1 MNIMHC
7 FQGDSKMKSSIK
19 HKIDKYNL
27 LLLIL
32 LLLLIGLVI
41 AWKMPQKEDQY
52 IHVGIAVY
60 DRNDTFMESYIR
72 ELEDKI
78 GQSKMQGKKV
88 SYDVYDAEGISSRQ
102 EKQLQEMYAQDYD
115 VMLVN
120 LVEPASAASV
130 LNDAKDADIPVILFN
145 REIDEKDLKISKNV
159 WYVGID
165 ARAAGVMQGELLK
178 ALWKKQ
184 SKTLDWNGNGM
195 LDYVLVEGEESH
207 FDAIRRTSGFLE
219 AGTELPLNQKGNIL
233 AEWKRELAYEKF
245 AALDEVTI
253 QNVEAVICNNDD
265 MALGVYDYYKEKKLK
280 LPVIIGINNSEEM
293 HQKILAGEI
302 YGTLDNK
309 MEDQVEEICRLMR
322 KILKQDTEAQ
332 QKVWYST
339 PQAVVKQNGE

>member
-1 MNIMHC
+1 MRC
-7 FQGDSKMKSSIK
+7 FQGDQEMKHSKKY
-19 HKIDKYNL
+19 KIDKYNL
-27 LLLIL
+27 MLIILIL
-32 LLLLIGLVI
+32 VLAGLVI
-41 AWKMPQKEDQY
+41 AWKMPQKEDRY
-52 IHVGIAVY
+52 LHIGIAVY
-60 DRNDTFMESYIR
+60 DRSDTFMGNYIG

-78 GQSKMQGKKV
+78 EQMKILGKKV
-88 SYDVYDAEGISSRQ
+88 SYEIYDAEGISSRQ

-120 LVEPASAASV
+120 LVEPVSAASV

-159 WYVGID
+159 WYVGTD

-178 ALWKKQ
+178 DLWKKQ
-184 SKTLDWNGNGM
+184 SETLDWNGNGM

-219 AGTELPLNQKGNIL
+219 AGAELPLNQKGNIL
-233 AEWKRELAYEKF
+233 AEWKRGLAYEKF
-245 AALDEVTI
+245 AALDEETV

-265 MALGVYDYYKEKKLK
+265 MALGVYDYYKEKNLK

-293 HQKILAGEI
+293 HQKIMAGEM
-302 YGTLDNK
+302 YGTIDNK
-309 MEDQVEEICRLMR
+309 MEDQVAEICRLMQA
-322 KILKQDTEAQ
+322 ILEKDTESY

-339 PQAVVKQNGE
+339 TEAVVKTE

>member
-1 MNIMHC
+1 MRC
-7 FQGDSKMKSSIK
+7 FQGDQEMKHSKKY
-19 HKIDKYNL
+19 KIDKYNL
-27 LLLIL
+27 MLIILIL
-32 LLLLIGLVI
+32 VLAGLVI
-41 AWKMPQKEDQY
+41 AWKMPQKEDRY
-52 IHVGIAVY
+52 LHIGIAVY
-60 DRNDTFMESYIR
+60 DRSDTFMGNYIG

-78 GQSKMQGKKV
+78 EQMKILGKKV
-88 SYDVYDAEGISSRQ
+88 SYEIYDAEGISSRQ

-120 LVEPASAASV
+120 LVEPVSAASV

-159 WYVGID
+159 WYVGTD

-178 ALWKKQ
+178 DLWKKQ
-184 SKTLDWNGNGM
+184 SETLDWNGNGM

-219 AGTELPLNQKGNIL
+219 AGAELPLNQKGNIL
-233 AEWKRELAYEKF
+233 AEWKRGLAYEKF
-245 AALDEVTI
+245 AALDEETV

-265 MALGVYDYYKEKKLK
+265 MALGVYDYYKEKNLK

-293 HQKILAGEI
+293 HQKIMSGEM
-302 YGTLDNK
+302 YGTIDNK
-309 MEDQVEEICRLMR
+309 MEDQVAEICRLMQA
-322 KILKQDTEAQ
+322 ILEKDTESY

-339 PQAVVKQNGE
+339 TEAVVKTE

>member
-1 MNIMHC
+1 MRC
-7 FQGDSKMKSSIK
+7 FQGDQEMKHS
-19 HKIDKYNL
+19 KIDKYNL
-27 LLLIL
+27 MLIMLIL
-32 LLLLIGLVI
+32 VLAGLVI
-41 AWKMPQKEDQY
+41 AWKMPQKEDRY
-52 IHVGIAVY
+52 LHIGIAVY
-60 DRNDTFMESYIR
+60 DRSDTFMGNYIG

-78 GQSKMQGKKV
+78 EQMKILGKKV
-88 SYDVYDAEGISSRQ
+88 SYEIYDAEGISSRQ

-120 LVEPASAASV
+120 LVEPVSAASV

-159 WYVGID
+159 WYVGTD

-178 ALWKKQ
+178 DLWKKQ
-184 SKTLDWNGNGM
+184 SETLDWNGNGM

-219 AGTELPLNQKGNIL
+219 AGAELPLNQKGNIL
-233 AEWKRELAYEKF
+233 AEWKRGLAYEKF
-245 AALDEVTI
+245 AALDEETV

-265 MALGVYDYYKEKKLK
+265 MALGVYDYYKEKNLK

-293 HQKILAGEI
+293 HQKIMSGEM
-302 YGTLDNK
+302 YGTIDNK
-309 MEDQVEEICRLMR
+309 MEDQVAEICRLMQA
-322 KILKQDTEAQ
+322 ILEKDTESY

-339 PQAVVKQNGE
+339 TEAVVKTE

>member
-1 MNIMHC
+1 
-7 FQGDSKMKSSIK
+7 
-19 HKIDKYNL
+19 
-27 LLLIL
+27 
-32 LLLLIGLVI
+32 
-41 AWKMPQKEDQY
+41 
-52 IHVGIAVY
+52 
-60 DRNDTFMESYIR
+60 
-72 ELEDKI
+72 
-78 GQSKMQGKKV
+78 
-88 SYDVYDAEGISSRQ
+88 
-102 EKQLQEMYAQDYD
+102 
-115 VMLVN
+115 
-120 LVEPASAASV
+120 
-130 LNDAKDADIPVILFN
+130 
-145 REIDEKDLKISKNV
+145 
-159 WYVGID
+159 
-165 ARAAGVMQGELLK
+165 
-178 ALWKKQ
+178 
-184 SKTLDWNGNGM
+184 M

>member
-1 MNIMHC
+1 MRC
-7 FQGDSKMKSSIK
+7 FQGDQEMKHSKKY
-19 HKIDKYNL
+19 KIDKYNL
-27 LLLIL
+27 MLIMLIL
-32 LLLLIGLVI
+32 VLAGLVI
-41 AWKMPQKEDQY
+41 AWKMPQKEDRY
-52 IHVGIAVY
+52 LHIGIAVY
-60 DRNDTFMESYIR
+60 DRSDTFMGNYIG

-78 GQSKMQGKKV
+78 EQMKILGKKV
-88 SYDVYDAEGISSRQ
+88 SYEIYDAEGISSRQ

-120 LVEPASAASV
+120 LVEPVSAASV

-159 WYVGID
+159 WYVGTD

-178 ALWKKQ
+178 DLWKKQ
-184 SKTLDWNGNGM
+184 SETLDWNGNGM

-219 AGTELPLNQKGNIL
+219 AGAELPLNQKGNIL
-233 AEWKRELAYEKF
+233 AEWKRGLAYEKF
-245 AALDEVTI
+245 AALDEETV

-265 MALGVYDYYKEKKLK
+265 MALGVYDYYKEKNLK

-293 HQKILAGEI
+293 HQKIMSGEM
-302 YGTLDNK
+302 YGTIDNK
-309 MEDQVEEICRLMR
+309 MEDQVAEICRLMQA
-322 KILKQDTEAQ
+322 ILEKDTESY

-339 PQAVVKQNGE
+339 TEAVVKTE

>member
-1 MNIMHC
+1 MMHC
-7 FQGDSKMKSSIK
+7 FQGDQEMKHGK
-19 HKIDKYNL
+19 KYKIDKYNFM
-27 LLLIL
+27 LIV
-32 LLLLIGLVI
+32 LIFVLAGLII
-41 AWKMPQKEDQY
+41 AWKMPQKEDRY
-52 IHVGIAVY
+52 LHIGIAVY
-60 DRNDTFMESYIR
+60 DRSDTFMESYIG

-78 GQSKMQGKKV
+78 GQMKILGKKV
-88 SYDVYDAEGISSRQ
+88 SYEIYDAEGISSRQ

-115 VMLVN
+115 VLLVN

-159 WYVGID
+159 WYVGPD

-178 ALWKKQ
+178 DLWKKQ

-245 AALDEVTI
+245 AALDAETV

-265 MALGVYDYYKEKKLK
+265 MALGVYDYYKEKNLK

-293 HQKILAGEI
+293 HQKIMSGEM
-302 YGTLDNK
+302 YGTIDNK
-309 MEDQVEEICRLMR
+309 MEDQVAEICRLMQA
-322 KILKQDTEAQ
+322 ILEKDTESY

-339 PQAVVKQNGE
+339 PEAIVKTE